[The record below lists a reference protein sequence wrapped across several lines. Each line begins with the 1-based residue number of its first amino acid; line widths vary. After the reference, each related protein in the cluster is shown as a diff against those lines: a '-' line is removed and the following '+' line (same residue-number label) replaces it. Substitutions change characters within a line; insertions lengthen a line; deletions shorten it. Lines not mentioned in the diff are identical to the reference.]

1 MVEHNSSREQT
12 VDSEQSTAV
21 VEVGPTRINEEGKMC
36 PNCGGVMSYGV
47 IVESGTEEQLT
58 EYMGLSCSEC
68 STQGVFCPDCESVH
82 KPGYECPARI
92 EREQDEVAERLGGV
106 VGVDVGVS
114 VGLGVVSW
122 MPTARLRK
130 PPERSTPAA
139 RCALRAQTVSAAV
152 LTSPGFAE
160 RSGPFHS
167 LPATAW

>member
-12 VDSEQSTAV
+12 VDSEQSTTV
-21 VEVGPTRINEEGKMC
+21 VEVGPTRINKEGKMC

-47 IVESGTEEQLT
+47 VVESGTEEQLT

-106 VGVDVGVS
+106 VDLPGGREPVDIEDCV
-114 VGLGVVSW
+114 
-122 MPTARLRK
+122 
-130 PPERSTPAA
+130 E
-139 RCALRAQTVSAAV
+139 V
-152 LTSPGFAE
+152 LVRVRGD
-160 RSGPFHS
+160 RSG
-167 LPATAW
+167 WGRC